1 VRIGKWDSRK
11 EIMSSDN
18 GERIFRRENVMQDDG
33 QVNAPWKYK
42 SYVTFLASLTGYSIY
57 PSSSFIA

>member
-18 GERIFRRENVMQDDG
+18 GERIFRRENVMQEDG
-33 QVNAPWKYK
+33 QVNTPWKYK